1 MVSDTEGGRAVDGRY
16 TGVGRGRSLT
26 LRGGAVDGRYTG
38 VGRGWSLT
46 LRGAGL
52 WMVGTRGWV
61 GGGL

>member
-1 MVSDTEGGRAVDGRY
+1 MNGSRAVELRPGRPKRGRAVDGRY
-16 TGVGRGRSLT
+16 TGVGRGR
-26 LRGGAVDGRYTG
+26 
-38 VGRGWSLT
+38 SLT

>member
-26 LRGGAVDGRYTG
+26 LRG
-38 VGRGWSLT
+38 
-46 LRGAGL
+46 AGL

>member
-1 MVSDTEGGRAVDGRY
+1 MDGRY

-26 LRGGAVDGRYTG
+26 LRGGG
-38 VGRGWSLT
+38 
-46 LRGAGL
+46 GL

>member
-1 MVSDTEGGRAVDGRY
+1 MDGRH

-26 LRGGAVDGRYTG
+26 LRGGGGRTVDGRYTG
-38 VGRGWSLT
+38 VGRGRSLT